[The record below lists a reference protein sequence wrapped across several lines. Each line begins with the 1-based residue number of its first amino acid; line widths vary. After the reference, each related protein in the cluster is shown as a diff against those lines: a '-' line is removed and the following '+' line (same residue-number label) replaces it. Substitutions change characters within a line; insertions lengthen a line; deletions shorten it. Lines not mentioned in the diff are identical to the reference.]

1 MTAALDQARKALE
14 KGEFPVG
21 CVVVQ
26 NDRILAAGARK
37 GTSPENPFPGEIEH
51 AEINCLRKLEK
62 DGTLNRSDPA
72 HLFCTMEPCLMC
84 YGAVILSGIRNIVY
98 AYEDPMGGGT
108 GCDLT
113 GLPPLYSTC
122 GMNIT
127 PGILRK
133 ESLELFY
140 DFFTNGRNGYWKE
153 SLLADYTIRRMEKEF
168 HNSEGKVD
176 RQEQH

>member
-1 MTAALDQARKALE
+1 MKAALEQAREAFQ

-26 NDRILAAGARK
+26 NGQILATGERK
-37 GTSPENPFPGEIEH
+37 GTSPKAAPPGEIEH
-51 AEINCLRKLEK
+51 AEINCLKELEK
-62 DGTLNRSDPA
+62 SGTLDLQAPA

-84 YGAVILSGIRNIVY
+84 YGAIIISGIRNIVY

-113 GLPPLYSTC
+113 SLPPLYSTC
-122 GMNIT
+122 GMTII

-133 ESLELFY
+133 ESLQLFY
-140 DFFTNGRNGYWKE
+140 DFFTSARNTY
-153 SLLADYTIRRMEKEF
+153 
-168 HNSEGKVD
+168 
-176 RQEQH
+176 